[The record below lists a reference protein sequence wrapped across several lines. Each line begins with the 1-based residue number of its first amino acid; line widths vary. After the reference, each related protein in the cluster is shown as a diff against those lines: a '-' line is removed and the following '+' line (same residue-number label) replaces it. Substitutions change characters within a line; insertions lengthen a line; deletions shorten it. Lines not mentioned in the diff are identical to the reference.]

1 MGKAIIKHT
10 FIYLIIYTIYYI
22 ITIYI
27 FRKIFDWIMKRT
39 SVCTL
44 LSLILDAKS
53 ARYHRS
59 RIGRSIVLNRQL
71 IGTSREIDVRQTFCR
86 VNVIQAE
93 SLTVDTKVAV
103 QSRWPQLIIRA
114 FFRVDLENKFKKC
127 KKN

>member
-1 MGKAIIKHT
+1 
-10 FIYLIIYTIYYI
+10 
-22 ITIYI
+22 
-27 FRKIFDWIMKRT
+27 MKRT

-103 QSRWPQLIIRA
+103 QSR
-114 FFRVDLENKFKKC
+114 
-127 KKN
+127 